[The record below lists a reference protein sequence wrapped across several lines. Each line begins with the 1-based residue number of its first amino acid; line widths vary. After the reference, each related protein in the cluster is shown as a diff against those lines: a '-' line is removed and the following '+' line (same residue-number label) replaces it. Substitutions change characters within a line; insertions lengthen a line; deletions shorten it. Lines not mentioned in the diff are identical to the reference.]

1 MTKRVLLGGVL
12 AGVVMFLWGAVSH
25 MALGLGDAGIQSLP
39 SEDKVLDAMREN
51 IKDGGFY
58 FFPGE
63 PEGTRTGNKVERDAA
78 TKAWTDKFRQ
88 GPHGILIY
96 HPEGTEPM
104 SPGQL
109 LIQLVTDIALALVVA
124 FLLGQVASAMKC
136 FIGRVVFVGLI
147 GLITGLA
154 ILVPYWNW
162 YGYPANFTIANMVD
176 QVIGFSLGG
185 LVLAAIVKQAAPAGE
200 APTSEKPA
208 ESA

>member
-39 SEDKVLDAMREN
+39 GEDKVLDAMREN
-51 IKDGGFY
+51 LKDAGFY

-63 PEGTRTGNKVERDAA
+63 PAGVKSGNKDERDAA
-78 TKAWTDKFRQ
+78 MKAWTDKFKQ

-96 HPEGTEPM
+96 HPEGTEMM

-109 LIQLVTDIALALVVA
+109 LTQLMTDIAVALVVA

-136 FIGRVVFVGLI
+136 FTGRVVFAGLI

-185 LVLAAIVKQAAPAGE
+185 LVLAAIVKQTAPAGE
-200 APTSEKPA
+200 ASPSAQPA
-208 ESA
+208 ESS